1 MKYGLFLLHEGDGD
15 SSALSD
21 ANDSSV
27 LFSGVS
33 AAQTAR
39 NRQESATRALYRETS
54 PPLLSP
60 HTLTGTPHS
69 AIERGFPSL
78 KSPTNNNEAVVV
90 SPLFDRRRRR
100 TLSSVGIDHADKHL
114 ASSLPQGKLRS
125 WRMYARRSLGAPFPV
140 ASSPLSARPQGEST
154 AYSRGDRYR
163 ELAEKA
169 NMRLRRFS
177 TSAADTA
184 RSTACQAYAR
194 PIHQELEETR
204 MFLESLTITPQLP
217 STARK
222 PVNSTAEIDG
232 SVADTLAKV
241 DQMRRDF
248 YRKREQEKEEKEKAK
263 KLLEEQQ
270 QQKQQKQREEEERKQ
285 KDAAEKAKSATK
297 APATFGETTA
307 TVAPSAPPKTKA
319 STSQLHAPSTNA
331 AQEWA
336 AKYRQM
342 YRVLMDELAPQ
353 IKRDKSK
360 SSYCF
365 RQRGLITRGIG
376 QLKDSWDFICRTA
389 DSIKA
394 ILAESARQGED
405 VQRWMLNLVAKA
417 VVKQAEKEVAV
428 AHHAAFPLAAATVL
442 VMQEYPLLVDMLL
455 LRLVKKCPYVIP
467 EYAGKLPSQPTAD
480 YMRSIG
486 YKDNGDEMESR
497 ELYSERMAGIIA
509 LFAAVVQ
516 TNDLGGRPN
525 PLPLKHGWTW
535 LAQMTNLA
543 PRAISPLLVQTFLSI
558 AGPTRIAAYGR
569 QMAKIIDVLAEK
581 WAPAIPVASPG
592 AVAAKSNLC
601 GYIEEYRKSGKL
613 KECPGRN
620 IKTR

>member
-1 MKYGLFLLHEGDGD
+1 MKYGLFLLHESTGND
-15 SSALSD
+15 SALSD
-21 ANDSSV
+21 ANDSSTLLGNV
-27 LFSGVS
+27 SVGQNTRNRHTSAIRSLYHDPLPSLFS
-33 AAQTAR
+33 
-39 NRQESATRALYRETS
+39 
-54 PPLLSP
+54 P
-60 HTLTGTPHS
+60 HTPHS
-69 AIERGFPSL
+69 AIEPTFPSL
-78 KSPTNNNEAVVV
+78 KSPTNNEAVV

-100 TLSSVGIDHADKHL
+100 TLSSIDHGEKHAGL
-114 ASSLPQGKLRS
+114 ALTRGKVRS

-140 ASSPLSARPQGEST
+140 ASSPLSARPSGDST

-204 MFLESLTITPQLP
+204 VFLENLTIAPQQLP
-217 STARK
+217 PTTTGKSLSKTD
-222 PVNSTAEIDG
+222 EIDE

-248 YRKREQEKEEKEKAK
+248 YRKREQEKEEKVNAK
-263 KLLEEQQ
+263 KQLEEQQ
-270 QQKQQKQREEEERKQ
+270 RQNQQQKQREDDERRQ
-285 KDAAEKAKSATK
+285 KEAAEKAKPVVETVK
-297 APATFGETTA
+297 PAPATVALTPS
-307 TVAPSAPPKTKA
+307 VAPKPNTVTNA
-319 STSQLHAPSTNA
+319 TSQLHAPSTNA

-342 YRVLMDELAPQ
+342 YRELMDDLAPQ
-353 IKRDKSK
+353 IKGNKPK

-389 DSIKA
+389 DSIKT
-394 ILAESARQGED
+394 IIAESAHQGED

-417 VVKQAEKEVAV
+417 AVKQAEKEVAV
-428 AHHAAFPLAAATVL
+428 AHHAAFPLAAAAVL
-442 VMQEYPLLVDMLL
+442 VMQTYPQLVDMLL

-467 EYAGKLPSQPTAD
+467 EYAAKLPTQPTAE
-480 YMRSIG
+480 YMRTIG
-486 YKDNGDEMESR
+486 YKDNGDEIESR
-497 ELYSERMAGIIA
+497 ELYSERMAGMIA

-525 PLPLKHGWTW
+525 PLPLNYGWTW
-535 LAQMTNLA
+535 LSRMANLA

-558 AGPTRIAAYGR
+558 AGPAMLATYGR
-569 QMAKIIDVLAEK
+569 QMTKIIDVLADK
-581 WAPAIPVASPG
+581 WIPAIPAASPG

-601 GYIEEYRKSGKL
+601 GYIEEYRNFGTL
-613 KECPGRN
+613 KECPGRI